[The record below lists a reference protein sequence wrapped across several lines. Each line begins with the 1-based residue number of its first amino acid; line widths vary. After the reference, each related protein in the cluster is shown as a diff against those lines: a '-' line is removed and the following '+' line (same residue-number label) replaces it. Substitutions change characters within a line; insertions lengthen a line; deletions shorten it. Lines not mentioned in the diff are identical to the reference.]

1 MNLSF
6 DKLSFNQVTQLQA
19 KYKLYFEAWSPPTQ
33 NRPSDA
39 FTGTMFYVVFLGLGL
54 GIKNKALFTRSHA
67 NIKEKRKSRRYI

>member
-19 KYKLYFEAWSPPTQ
+19 KYKLYFEAWSPPSQ

-39 FTGTMFYVVFLGLGL
+39 FTGTVFFFFVFL
-54 GIKNKALFTRSHA
+54 FFF
-67 NIKEKRKSRRYI
+67 